1 MALKDI
7 ILGSNIWFAREGTTV
22 GGVVVSASALPVF
35 SSTKADWQ
43 KLGSVEHWD
52 PKTANTYVDR
62 RAAPAGTGKYQT
74 RARLLLSSKLSHA
87 FSLQE
92 FSALEFELLLNAA
105 SIAPSTGAYTP
116 NSRGSALVG
125 WLHLENYDQ
134 NNVKI
139 LDDDSWVQLD
149 VQSYSFGEKLD
160 PHTLMAEV
168 LYNSLNA
175 GHLTG
180 MS

>member
-7 ILGSNIWFAREGTTV
+7 ILGSNIWFAREGSTV
-22 GGVVVSASALPVF
+22 GGIVVSPSALPVF
-35 SSTKADWQ
+35 SSTKADWL

-52 PKTANTYVDR
+52 PKSTRTWVDR
-62 RAAPAGTGKYQT
+62 RAAPAGKGKYQT
-74 RARLLLSSKLSHA
+74 RTRIPLSSKLSHA
-87 FSLQE
+87 FALQE

-105 SIAPSTGAYTP
+105 SIHSTTGAYVP
-116 NSRGSALVG
+116 NSAGAPLVG

-134 NNVKI
+134 NDVKI
-139 LDDDSWVQLD
+139 LDDDSWVQLGME
-149 VQSYSFGEKLD
+149 SYQFGEKLD

-180 MS
+180 LV

>member
-35 SSTKADWQ
+35 SSTKADWL

-52 PKTANTYVDR
+52 PKPTNTYVDR
-62 RAAPAGTGKYQT
+62 RAAPAGHGKYQT
-74 RARLLLSSKLSHA
+74 RARILLSSKLAHA
-87 FSLQE
+87 FAIQE
-92 FSALEFELLLNAA
+92 FCALEFELLLNAA
-105 SIAPSTGAYTP
+105 SVAPTTGAYTP
-116 NSRGSALVG
+116 NSRGAALVG

-134 NNVKI
+134 NDVKT
-139 LDDDSWVQLD
+139 LDDDSWVQLGME
-149 VQSYSFGEKLD
+149 SYQFGEKLD

-180 MS
+180 LA